1 MPILPEP
8 DSSNGSMTAGA
19 AGAAAVDAADTERS
33 AV

>member
-1 MPILPEP
+1 MPILTAP

-19 AGAAAVDAADTERS
+19 AGAAAADAADAERS